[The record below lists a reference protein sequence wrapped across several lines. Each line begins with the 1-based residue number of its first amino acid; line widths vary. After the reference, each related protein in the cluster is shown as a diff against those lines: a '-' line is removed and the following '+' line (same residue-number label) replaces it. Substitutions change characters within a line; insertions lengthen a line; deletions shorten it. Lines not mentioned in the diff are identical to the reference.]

1 MGKKMIITIDGPAGV
16 GKTTLAKA
24 LAQSLK
30 IAYLDT
36 GAMFRAAAWI
46 LGPDVLSLRESELA
60 LRLKDLHFRIQG
72 TGAGC
77 CLMLE
82 GQPISD
88 QVRTEETGMLASRL
102 AGLQVVREFMKKS
115 QQQMGKEISLVA
127 EGRDMGS
134 VVFLDADYKF
144 YFQADPKIRAARR
157 YAQLRELGL
166 KPDKEKIL
174 MQIRQRDAQDE
185 NRAIAPLKPA
195 ADAVHIDTGGHDPKE
210 ILERMLQII
219 GNCRK
224 N

>member
-1 MGKKMIITIDGPAGV
+1 MYKKMIITIDGPAGV

-24 LAQSLK
+24 LSQSLK

-46 LGPDVLSLRESELA
+46 IGPDVLSVHEDELDF
-60 LRLKDLHFRIQG
+60 RLKVMHFRIQG
-72 TGAGC
+72 TGPGS

-88 QVRTEETGMLASRL
+88 QVRTEEIGMLASRL
-102 AGLQVVREFMKKS
+102 AELRVVREFMKKS
-115 QQQMGKEISLVA
+115 QQQIGKEISLVA

-134 VVFLDADYKF
+134 VVFPDADYKF
-144 YFQADPKIRAARR
+144 YLQADPEIRAARR
-157 YAQLRELGL
+157 YGQFRELGL
-166 KPDKEKIL
+166 KADKDKIL
-174 MQIRQRDAQDE
+174 KQIQKRDAQDE

-195 ADAVHIDTGGHDPKE
+195 HDAVRIDTGKHDPKE

-219 GNCRK
+219 GNYRMP
-224 N
+224 